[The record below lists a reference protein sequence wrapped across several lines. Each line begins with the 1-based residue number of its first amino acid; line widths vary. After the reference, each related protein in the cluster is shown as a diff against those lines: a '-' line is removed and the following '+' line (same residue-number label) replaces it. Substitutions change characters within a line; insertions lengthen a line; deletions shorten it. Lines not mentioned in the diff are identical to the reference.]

1 MCGSWS
7 IKWCISRWFNWTI
20 ANSPPFVLD
29 IDVSTEMG
37 LVVVADLDLTQFS
50 IIPELWYDVKIEVLE
65 VLIQFSIII
74 LQCHIYNSKAQLII
88 YRPFHLSVFERESDA
103 ITLFHKYILIRD
115 NVFLSKCILDGRED
129 LVSFFKISWNFDTI
143 ILFSGRYGYLLCQG
157 RPWVLAPAQSGCTC
171 CGTEACCWPQGGG
184 VPLNIWRSKWGISEY
199 IQLFKF

>member
-1 MCGSWS
+1 M
-7 IKWCISRWFNWTI
+7 
-20 ANSPPFVLD
+20 
-29 IDVSTEMG
+29 
-37 LVVVADLDLTQFS
+37 
-50 IIPELWYDVKIEVLE
+50 IEVLE

-88 YRPFHLSVFERESDA
+88 YPPFHPSVFERESDA

-143 ILFSGRYGYLLCQG
+143 ILFGGRYGYLLCQG

-184 VPLNIWRSKWGISEY
+184 VPLNIWTSKWGISEY
-199 IQLFKF
+199 IIQILTIIQ